1 MRRERPREGYYCR
14 PHKQGP
20 CLNFST
26 GHWRSLQQAYMSIFT
41 IREAAWS
48 TCGSW
53 DEEGGTFQET
63 QGIPNP
69 PCSKKKWS
77 WPQIAASSFVTRRL
91 DPRFSMAIKLMQMIM
106 TARAPIKRFYSRH
119 NERKQDG
126 NFPNGLRGLIFY
138 RPRPRRP
145 VYISLLVYNKNF

>member
-1 MRRERPREGYYCR
+1 MGERDISCIDF
-14 PHKQGP
+14 
-20 CLNFST
+20 LDIILIFSII
-26 GHWRSLQQAYMSIFT
+26 LQNILLH
-41 IREAAWS
+41 
-48 TCGSW
+48 
-53 DEEGGTFQET
+53 QET

-106 TARAPIKRFYSRH
+106 TVRAPIKRFYSRH

-126 NFPNGLRGLIFY
+126 NYPNGLRGLIFY